1 MPQVSADVHVPVPPE
16 LAFAVSQTHGAIRR
30 GWDPFIREQHFLD
43 GAQHPATGVRTF
55 TRSAFLG
62 PISPTMVSEY
72 VSWRPPTSVGM
83 TMVSGPPF
91 FSRFGGGWRFTPD
104 GDGTRAVWKYTYD
117 VVGPPWFRRIGV
129 TTGQWL
135 LGREI
140 RKRIDAFAAACRD
153 EQVVLVAR
161 ADLEARAALEAQ
173 ESAKGEP
180 RA

>member
-91 FSRFGGGWRFTPD
+91 FSRFGGVALHARRRRHPCRVEVHLRRRRPAVVPPHRRD
-104 GDGTRAVWKYTYD
+104 DRAV
-117 VVGPPWFRRIGV
+117 
-129 TTGQWL
+129 
-135 LGREI
+135 
-140 RKRIDAFAAACRD
+140 A
-153 EQVVLVAR
+153 AR
-161 ADLEARAALEAQ
+161 ARDPQADRRLRRRVPRRAGRLRRASRPRGPRGARGAGER
-173 ESAKGEP
+173 EGEP

>member
-1 MPQVSADVHVPVPPE
+1 MPQVTAQTWVPVPPE
-16 LAFAVSQTHGAIRR
+16 TAFAVSQTTGELRLR
-30 GWDPFIREQHFLD
+30 WDPFIRSQRLLD
-43 GAQHPATGVRTF
+43 ADRPGKGVRTL
-55 TRSAFLG
+55 THARVG
-62 PISPTMVSEY
+62 PRMVSRY
-72 VSWRPPTSVGM
+72 TSYRPPTSVGM

-91 FSRFGGGWRFTPD
+91 FSRFGGGWRFTPE

-129 TTGQWL
+129 TIGQWL

-161 ADLEARAALEAQ
+161 ADLGARAALEAQ